1 MKTYTI
7 PFSYTVNAT
16 IEVQASGLD
25 HAINK
30 VMTLAEVQ
38 EDGSCRLIHGFSPV
52 IKSDIDVKSIEI
64 DEDKAEELNPKKTY
78 TVRLVRTQTVEV
90 EVEAHT
96 EEEAERV
103 AIEGAED
110 GSLEDFSYPDDEE
123 IVAED
128 VEMLED

>member
-64 DEDKAEELNPKKTY
+64 DQEKAEELNPKKTY

-123 IVAED
+123 IVAEN

>member
-64 DEDKAEELNPKKTY
+64 DQEKAEELNPKKTY